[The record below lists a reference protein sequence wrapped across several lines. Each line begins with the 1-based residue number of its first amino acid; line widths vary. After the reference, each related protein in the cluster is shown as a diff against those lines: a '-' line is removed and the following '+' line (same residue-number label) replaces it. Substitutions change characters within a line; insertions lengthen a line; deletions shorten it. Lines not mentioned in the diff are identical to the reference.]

1 MRNLTAS
8 ALTLLVLGLAA
19 CASTPDESRYNQDL
33 RRLAADCAA
42 RGGVLA
48 PTGQLTGRPETE
60 NVCRINDASR
70 LPSGG

>member
-1 MRNLTAS
+1 MRK
-8 ALTLLVLGLAA
+8 LTLSAPIMLILGLAA
-19 CASTPDESRYNQDL
+19 CATTPDESRYNEDL
-33 RRLAADCAA
+33 RQLAADCAA

-70 LPSGG
+70 LPPGG